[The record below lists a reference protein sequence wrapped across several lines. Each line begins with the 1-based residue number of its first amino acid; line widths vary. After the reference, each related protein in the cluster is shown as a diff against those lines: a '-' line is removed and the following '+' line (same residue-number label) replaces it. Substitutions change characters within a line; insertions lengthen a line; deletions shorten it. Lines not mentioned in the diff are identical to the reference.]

1 MTAMS
6 PQLAYWEPE
15 DRQFW
20 AREGAQVAR
29 RNLLVSIPALML
41 SFAVWMVWSVVVV
54 QLPHIGFRFTPNQL
68 FWLAALPGL
77 AGGTLRLFFSFM
89 VPMFGGRTW
98 TALSTVALLIPAIG
112 LGVAVQDPATSY
124 PTFLGL
130 ALLAGIGGGN
140 FASSMANISFFFPIE
155 RKGTALGW
163 NAGLGNLGV
172 GLAQLVVPLAIG
184 AAAFGALGGAPQT
197 WSDGAGTREVWLQ
210 NAGYV
215 WVPLIVVAA
224 LAAWF
229 AMDDLAPMR
238 ASVADQAV
246 IFVRRHTWLMAWLY
260 LGTFGSFIGFAA
272 GFPLVAQT
280 EFAGVDVTWYAFV
293 GPLLAALARP
303 AGGVLADRY
312 GGARVAL
319 ASFIAMALVIVLL
332 LAVCARRGRG
342 RRLRHVPRPFLRAVR
357 GQRRRQRGGVPDD
370 PGGLRRR
377 PAPGVRRSARRGGA
391 GAARGHAGGRGR
403 ARARLG
409 DRRVRRLL
417 HPQGVRDGVRPDR
430 RHHRR
435 AVSVS
440 GFLPVVHCPDV
451 VVLCAAA
458 RGVAVLTAAK
468 CAAGADNPYGDSA
481 ALRAADRQFRF
492 TQPGS
497 CQ

>member
-1 MTAMS
+1 MIAMS

-29 RNLLVSIPALML
+29 RNLLVSIPALVL

-54 QLPHIGFRFTPNQL
+54 QLPHVGFRFTPNQL

-98 TALSTVALLIPAIG
+98 TALSTAALLIPSIG

-124 PTFLGL
+124 PTFLVL

-140 FASSMANISFFFPIE
+140 FASSMANISFFYPID
-155 RKGTALGW
+155 RKGAALGW

-172 GLAQLVVPLAIG
+172 GLAQLVVPLVIG
-184 AAAFGALGGAPQT
+184 VAVFGALGGAPQA

-215 WVPLIVVAA
+215 WVPLIVVVA

-246 IFVRRHTWLMAWLY
+246 IFVRRHTWLLAWLY

-319 ASFIAMALVIVLL
+319 ASFVAMALVVLVL
-332 LAVCARRGRG
+332 LAVSGGTGFAGSYG
-342 RRLRHVPRPFLRAVR
+342 AFLALFSVLFVASGAGNGAVF
-357 GQRRRQRGGVPDD
+357 QMIPVVFVADRRR
-370 PGGLRRR
+370 
-377 PAPGVRRSARRGGA
+377 AFA
-391 GAARGHAGGRGR
+391 GQ
-403 ARARLG
+403 G
-409 DRRVRRLL
+409 D
-417 HPQGVRDGVRPDR
+417 
-430 RHHRR
+430 
-435 AVSVS
+435 
-440 GFLPVVHCPDV
+440 
-451 VVLCAAA
+451 AAA
-458 RGVAVLTAAK
+458 RALREGTLEGAAALGLASAIAAFGGFFIPKAYGTAFALTGGTTAALYPFLVFYVS
-468 CAAGADNPYGDSA
+468 CI
-481 ALRAADRQFRF
+481 ALTWWYYARPHAEV
-492 TQPGS
+492 P
-497 CQ
+497 C